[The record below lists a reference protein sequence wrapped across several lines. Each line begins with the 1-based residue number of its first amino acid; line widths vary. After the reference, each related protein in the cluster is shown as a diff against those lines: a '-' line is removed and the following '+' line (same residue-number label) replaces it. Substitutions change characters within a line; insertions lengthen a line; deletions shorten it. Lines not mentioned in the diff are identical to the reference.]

1 VQDRD
6 EGGEGRETMTP
17 TAYWMIGMDRYL
29 DPPDEPTHWE
39 CDRCGHVFDG
49 GDLNHNERGYE
60 WICDDC
66 LEEMGE
72 EATDD

>member
-1 VQDRD
+1 
-6 EGGEGRETMTP
+6 
-17 TAYWMIGMDRYL
+17 MIGHNSSWYE
-29 DPPDEPTHWE
+29 PPDEPTHWE
-39 CDRCGHVFDG
+39 CDKCGEVFDG
-49 GDLNHNERGYE
+49 GDLNHNEGGYE

>member
-1 VQDRD
+1 
-6 EGGEGRETMTP
+6 
-17 TAYWMIGMDRYL
+17 MIGHSAGWYE
-29 DPPDEPTHWE
+29 PPDEPTHWE
-39 CDRCGHVFDG
+39 CDRCGQVFDG

-72 EATDD
+72 EFDPKPGQGRLL

>member
-1 VQDRD
+1 
-6 EGGEGRETMTP
+6 MTNFER
-17 TAYWMIGMDRYL
+17 AHNRWL

-39 CDRCGHVFDG
+39 CDRCGQVFDG

-66 LEEMGE
+66 IEELGE
-72 EATDD
+72 EFNSKPGQGRLL

>member
-1 VQDRD
+1 
-6 EGGEGRETMTP
+6 
-17 TAYWMIGMDRYL
+17 MIGMDRYL

-39 CDRCGHVFDG
+39 CDRCGQVFDG